1 MGIRILVADDEP
13 DIVLSVSE
21 RLRWLG
27 HEVIPAGD
35 GSAALAAVE
44 SHTIDLALVDISMP
58 RLNGIEVLKRIKQR
72 WPSLP
77 VIILTAYGTIRLAVE
92 AMKEGAVDFISKPFE
107 PGQLDAVVAA
117 ALERNELKGEMTRLL
132 GEVSHDVKNL
142 LMPLVTGTDLLAE
155 EIEDLFRK
163 MPAMDHAKAKESH
176 FVCEEVIQMLRN
188 TSQRIQSRMKGIA
201 DYVAVTRAPQVFE
214 PCRLANVVESV
225 GKSVHVLLKQ
235 KRIALYREGLE
246 SLPPIMADE
255 NRLYSAF
262 YNLVHNAIPEVP
274 AGGSITIRGHHDPET
289 ESVVLTVHDTGTGMP
304 PEIRASL
311 FTNRVVS
318 RKTGGT
324 GLGTRIVKDVVDGH
338 GGQIAVE
345 SQEGMGTT
353 FTVSLPVHQSVCVLP
368 RPVGSA
374 SLD

>member
-1 MGIRILVADDEP
+1 MGFRILVADDEP

-27 HEVIPAGD
+27 HEVISASD
-35 GSAALAAVE
+35 GAAAVAAVE
-44 SHTIDLALVDISMP
+44 SHTIDLALVDVSMP
-58 RLNGIEVLKRIKQR
+58 RLSGIEVLKCIKQR
-72 WPSLP
+72 WPNLP
-77 VIILTAYGTIRLAVE
+77 VIIVTAYGTIRLAVD
-92 AMKEGAVDFISKPFE
+92 AMKEGAVDFITKPFE

-117 ALERNELKGEMTRLL
+117 ALERTELQGEMTRLL

-155 EIEDLFRK
+155 EMEDLFRT
-163 MPAMDHAKAKESH
+163 MPAMDHAKAEESH

-214 PCRLANVVESV
+214 PCRLATVIESV
-225 GKSVHVLLKQ
+225 GKSVQVLIKQ
-235 KRIALYREGLE
+235 RRITLYREGLE
-246 SLPPIMADE
+246 DLPPIMADE

-274 AGGSITIRGHHDPET
+274 VGGSITVRGQHDPAT
-289 ESVVLTVHDTGTGMP
+289 ESVVLAVHDTGKGMP
-304 PEIRASL
+304 PEVRESL

-318 RKTGGT
+318 RKVGGT
-324 GLGTRIVKDVVDGH
+324 GLGTKIVKDVVDGH
-338 GGQIAVE
+338 GGQITVE
-345 SQEGMGTT
+345 SQEGKGTT
-353 FTVSLPVHQSVCVLP
+353 FTVSLPIRHTTCIPSSVGFV
-368 RPVGSA
+368 
-374 SLD
+374 

>member
-163 MPAMDHAKAKESH
+163 MPAMEHAKAEESH

-274 AGGSITIRGHHDPET
+274 AGGSITIRGHHDSET
-289 ESVVLTVHDTGTGMP
+289 ESVVLIVHDTGTGMP
-304 PEIRASL
+304 REIRDSL

-338 GGQIAVE
+338 GGQIVVE

>member
-27 HEVIPAGD
+27 HEVISAGD
-35 GSAALAAVE
+35 GSAALTAVE
-44 SHTIDLALVDISMP
+44 SHTIDLALVDASMP
-58 RLNGIEVLKRIKQR
+58 RLSGIEVLKRIKQR
-72 WPSLP
+72 WPGLP
-77 VIILTAYGTIRLAVE
+77 VIILTAYGSIRLAVE
-92 AMKEGAVDFISKPFE
+92 AMKEGAVDFITKPFE

-117 ALERNELKGEMTRLL
+117 ALERTELKGEMTRLL

-155 EIEDLFRK
+155 EIEDLFRR
-163 MPAMDHAKAKESH
+163 MPVMDHAKAEESH

-201 DYVAVTRAPQVFE
+201 DYVAITRAPQVFE
-214 PCRLANVVESV
+214 SCRLATVIDSV
-225 GKSVHVLLKQ
+225 AKSVHVLLKQ
-235 KRIALYREGLE
+235 KRIALHKEGLDA
-246 SLPPIMADE
+246 LPLIMADE

-274 AGGSITIRGHHDPET
+274 AGGSITICGQHDPAR
-289 ESVVLTVHDTGTGMP
+289 ESVVLTVHDTGKGMP
-304 PEIRASL
+304 QEVRESL

-318 RKTGGT
+318 RKVGGT
-324 GLGTRIVKDVVDGH
+324 GLGTKIVKDVVDGH
-338 GGQIAVE
+338 SGQITVE
-345 SQEGMGTT
+345 SQEGKGTT
-353 FTVSLPVHQSVCVLP
+353 FTVSLPIHQSTCIP
-368 RPVGSA
+368 SSVGFV
-374 SLD
+374 

>member
-27 HEVIPAGD
+27 HDVF
-35 GSAALAAVE
+35 SAADGAAALVVLE
-44 SHTIDLALVDISMP
+44 SHTIDLAFLDVSMP
-58 RLNGIEVLKRIKQR
+58 RLGGIEVLKRIKQR

-77 VIILTAYGTIRLAVE
+77 VIILTAYGTVRLAVE
-92 AMKEGAVDFISKPFE
+92 AMKEGAVDFITKPFE

-117 ALERNELKGEMTRLL
+117 ALERTEVKGEMTRLL

-163 MPAMDHAKAKESH
+163 LPAMDPAKAEASH
-176 FVCEEVIQMLRN
+176 FVCDEVIQLLRN

-201 DYVAVTRAPQVFE
+201 DYVAATHAPQTFVS
-214 PCRLANVVESV
+214 CRLAGVIESV

-235 KRIALYREGLE
+235 KHITLYREGLDL
-246 SLPPIMADE
+246 LPPIMADE

-274 AGGSITIRGHHDPET
+274 VGGSITIRGRHDPDT
-289 ESVVLTVHDTGTGMP
+289 EAVMLTVHDTGKGMP
-304 PEIRASL
+304 PEIRDSL
-311 FTNRVVS
+311 FTNRVVT
-318 RKTGGT
+318 RKAGGT
-324 GLGTRIVKDVVDGH
+324 GLGTKIVKDVVDGH
-338 GGQIAVE
+338 GGRIAVE
-345 SQEGMGTT
+345 SREGMGTT
-353 FTVSLPVHQSVCVLP
+353 FTISLPIHQSPCAAK
-368 RPVGSA
+368 PVGSA
-374 SLD
+374 ALD

>member
-27 HEVIPAGD
+27 HEVIQAGD

-163 MPAMDHAKAKESH
+163 MPAMDHGKAEASH

-225 GKSVHVLLKQ
+225 GKSVHVLVKQ

-246 SLPPIMADE
+246 SLPSIMGDE

-262 YNLVHNAIPEVP
+262 YNLIHNAIPEVP
-274 AGGSITIRGHHDPET
+274 AGGSITIRGHHDPGT
-289 ESVVLTVHDTGTGMP
+289 ESVVLTVHDTGKGMP
-304 PEIRASL
+304 PEIRDSL

-353 FTVSLPVHQSVCVLP
+353 FTVSLPIHQSVCVIP
-368 RPVGSA
+368 GPPDPCR
-374 SLD
+374 